1 MKQNDLKSLEAT
13 PFSKILIANRGEIAL
28 RIMRTAHELGYATV
42 AVYSN
47 ADAFNPHV
55 KFANEAVCLGGS
67 EPKQSYLNIEAIIAA
82 ARLTHA
88 DAIHPGY
95 GFLAENP
102 QLARACLAAGIVF
115 IGPSAEAI
123 DAMGDKANAKEQM
136 RKIGV
141 PCIPGFEGHDQS
153 LERLMAEAEKI
164 GYPVMIKACNG
175 GGGRGMRLVNH
186 NQDFQAALTS
196 AKAESLSAFG
206 SEKVLLEKA
215 LVDPRHIEIQIL
227 ADRFGNVIHLGE
239 RDCSVQRRHQ
249 KIVEEAPSPA
259 VTTAL
264 REAMGATAIAA
275 VKAIAYEGA
284 GTLEFLLDADGHYYF
299 MEMNTRLQVEH
310 PVTEAI
316 TGLDLVALQL
326 QIAAGQRLP
335 IHQSDIRFEGH
346 AIEVRLC
353 AEDVENNF
361 APQSGQVHVWKAPTG
376 LRTEHALSC
385 GSEISPYYDSMLAKV
400 ISHGVDRETAIAKLV
415 QGLGELNAFGIA
427 TNQTF
432 LGQVLAHPVFKS
444 GQASTSFIAKHGGE
458 VNQLDSSATLSTSV
472 VAVAL
477 LITNAG
483 ASWPASP
490 LHHPFPILLN
500 FKRDNQT
507 VAANVTQQSA
517 TRFDVM
523 GELIEVIEKTA
534 HADRQSHSLT
544 LIQQGVQK
552 RLSIARTGQLRDVL
566 WIQHG
571 SQIHTVVDLSRTP
584 LAPRANQTT
593 DAVCRSSTNGKV
605 VALHAKNG
613 DVVEIGQAIASI
625 EAMKMEHFQVATMA
639 GIVSELNLKLG
650 EQIKLK
656 QQICRLTPR
665 DSLTAEQA

>member
-1 MKQNDLKSLEAT
+1 
-13 PFSKILIANRGEIAL
+13 
-28 RIMRTAHELGYATV
+28 MRTAHELGYATV

-55 KFANEAVCLGGS
+55 QFAHEAVCLGGS

-82 ARLTHA
+82 ARLTYA

-123 DAMGDKANAKEQM
+123 DAMGDKANAKERM
-136 RKIGV
+136 RNIGV
-141 PCIPGFEGHDQS
+141 PCIPGFEGDDQS
-153 LERLMAEAEKI
+153 LENLMAEAAKI

-186 NQDFQAALTS
+186 SQDFQAALTS

-206 SEKVLLEKA
+206 SDKVLLEKA
-215 LVDPRHIEIQIL
+215 LVDPRHIEIQIV
-227 ADRFGNVIHLGE
+227 ADRLGGVIHLGE
-239 RDCSVQRRHQ
+239 RDCSLQRRHQ

-259 VTTAL
+259 VNAAL
-264 REAMGATAIAA
+264 REAMGATAMAA
-275 VKAIAYEGA
+275 AKAIAYEGA

-316 TGLDLVALQL
+316 TGLDVVALQL
-326 QIAAGQRLP
+326 QIAAGQKLP
-335 IHQSDIRFEGH
+335 IQQSDIRFEGH

-353 AEDVENNF
+353 AEDVDNNF
-361 APQSGQVHVWKAPTG
+361 APQSGQLHVWKAPSS

-400 ISHGVDRETAIAKLV
+400 ISHGVDRQTAIAKLV
-415 QGLGELNAFGIA
+415 QGLGDLNAFGIA

-432 LGQVLAHPVFKS
+432 LGKVLAHPAFTS
-444 GQASTSFIAKHGGE
+444 GQATTSFIAKYGSE
-458 VNQLDSSATLSTSV
+458 VNQLGSSATFSTSMI
-472 VAVAL
+472 AVAL
-477 LITNAG
+477 LLTDAG

-490 LHHPFPILLN
+490 LHHPFPILLK
-500 FKRDNQT
+500 FKRDKQT
-507 VAANVTQQSA
+507 VTVNVSQQSA
-517 TRFDVM
+517 TLFDVM
-523 GELIEVIEKTA
+523 GDRVEVIEKIA
-534 HADRQSHSLT
+534 HVDRQSYAISLT
-544 LIQQGVQK
+544 QQGVLR
-552 RLSIARTGQLRDVL
+552 RLIVARTGQLSEIL
-566 WIQHG
+566 WMQQG
-571 SQIHTVVDLSRTP
+571 NQIHTVIDLSRTQ
-584 LAPRANQTT
+584 LTPRANQTT
-593 DAVCRSSTNGKV
+593 DAICRSSTNGKV

-613 DVVEIGQAIASI
+613 DVVERGQAIASI

-639 GIVSELNLKLG
+639 GVISELNLKLG

-656 QQICRLTPR
+656 QPICILTPR
-665 DSLTAEQA
+665 DDLIAGQA